1 VASNNAAIYDPATAG
16 FTQLPNITNARA
28 YAAAILLPSGNVL
41 IAGGTPDNIISL
53 NSTDLLSR
61 SNLSAEYLVAIQNP
75 TPTISGVSP
84 ATSYAEGP
92 VTITGSGFTNSS
104 EVLLNGS
111 SVEPTNVSSTQIT
124 ITMPASY
131 GQYAVNILNP
141 SPGGGLANTYQQ
153 IAHAEIIV
161 EPMAPLWLP
170 SSDMC

>member
-1 VASNNAAIYDPATAG
+1 VASNNAAIYDPATG
-16 FTQLPNITNARA
+16 SFTQIPNMTNSRA
-28 YAAAILLPSGNVL
+28 YTSAVLLATGNVL
-41 IAGGTPDNIISL
+41 IIGGTPDLISSL
-53 NSTDLLSR
+53 NSTDLFTMSSLA
-61 SNLSAEYLVAIQNP
+61 AEYLIPIQNP
-75 TPTISGVSP
+75 VPTVGSVSP
-84 ATSYAEGP
+84 NTSYAEGP